1 MDTSRDALLSL
12 LELQRVDSAIA
23 RLEARLG
30 HLPEQA
36 ALEALEARL
45 SELDEEIRRRRVALD
60 EVATRQRRLDF
71 EVDSLSQKI
80 AGEVERLYSGKI
92 GSPKELSDLSREVE
106 ALKRRR
112 VVLEDNDLEVMEERE
127 GAEKELN
134 ALLDERAGIVRE
146 IEEARVRRDT
156 ASGDVGS
163 QLSAAHTERQR
174 WAPRIDPGLLH
185 VYDEIRTARGGIGA
199 AAMVDGVC
207 QGCHMRLPA
216 QEAERVR
223 SAEGLIRCDE
233 CRRILV
239 VL

>member
-106 ALKRRR
+106 ALKRRK

-134 ALLDERAGIVRE
+134 ALLDERAGVARE

-156 ASGDVGS
+156 ASGDALRRFWVSEVGDD
-163 QLSAAHTERQR
+163 RQVIAQIVGAEHALLR
-174 WAPRIDPGLLH
+174 ANLALQQVPRQ
-185 VYDEIRTARGGIGA
+185 A
-199 AAMVDGVC
+199 C
-207 QGCHMRLPA
+207 
-216 QEAERVR
+216 
-223 SAEGLIRCDE
+223 
-233 CRRILV
+233 
-239 VL
+239 